1 MVDAIYIGRDGQQ
14 LGPYSKA
21 QLAVMVAAGEILPG
35 DMAWHQGM
43 QGWEEAAAVLARL
56 GIGKDMQPPPMALQA
71 AAVII
76 PPRGTPGVTAEASAS
91 RSAAPAADRNLAAG
105 LGMRWLASFI
115 DGLILGVSLM
125 VIGFSWGIASAISGG
140 HSGSFLM
147 FALLAQLAYFTLMQG
162 GQGMA
167 TLGKRATGMI
177 VVGRDGQRIGYALA
191 AVRYVLLLISSYLF
205 PLLLV
210 VFFTRR
216 RQGLHDLIA
225 GTVVLDR
232 DSYDPAHFD
241 YEQVGKSPRG
251 GGALL
256 VLAIAAVVFV
266 FFGGIL
272 AAIAIPAYQDYTM
285 RARIQGAITRT
296 DPIKVAVTQHYT
308 SSNEP
313 VQYADIGMSGP
324 LALPGDQGLIT
335 VNSSGVITI
344 MLGMKPLTG
353 QSIRLTPTLS
363 TDGIRWSCV
372 SDDVRKAYL
381 PLSCR

>member
-1 MVDAIYIGRDGQQ
+1 MLDAIYIGRDGQQ
-14 LGPYSKA
+14 LGPYSKV
-21 QLAVMVAAGEILPG
+21 QLAAMAAAGQILPG

-43 QGWEEAAAVLARL
+43 QGWEAAAAVLARL
-56 GIGKDMQPPPMALQA
+56 GIVNDAQTPLLQPA
-71 AAVII
+71 AIVI
-76 PPRGTPGVTAEASAS
+76 PARGIAGAATEASSGAS
-91 RSAAPAADRNLAAG
+91 APAAADRNLAAG
-105 LGMRWLASFI
+105 LGTRWLASFI
-115 DGLILGVSLM
+115 DGLLLGVCLM
-125 VIGFSWGIASAISGG
+125 MVGFFWGIASVFSRG
-140 HSGSFLM
+140 HTGSFLW
-147 FALLAQLAYFTLMQG
+147 FALLAQLAYFTLTQG
-162 GQGMA
+162 GAGMA
-167 TLGKRATGMI
+167 TLGKRAMGMI
-177 VVGRDGQRIGYALA
+177 VVGRDGRAIGYPLA
-191 AVRYVLLLISSYLF
+191 ALRYVLLLISSYLF

-216 RQGLHDLIA
+216 RQGLHDLVL

-241 YEQVGKSPRG
+241 YEHIQKSPRG

-285 RARIQGAITRT
+285 RAKIQGAITRS
-296 DPIKVAVTQHYT
+296 DPIKAAVTQHYS

-344 MLGMKPLTG
+344 MLGMKPLIG

-363 TDGIRWSCV
+363 TDGIRWNCV

>member
-1 MVDAIYIGRDGQQ
+1 MLDAIYIGRDGQQ
-14 LGPYSKA
+14 LGPYSKV
-21 QLAVMVAAGEILPG
+21 QLAAMAAAGQILPG

-43 QGWEEAAAVLARL
+43 QGWEAAAAVLARL
-56 GIGKDMQPPPMALQA
+56 GIGNDTQTPLLQPAAIVIPARGAPGVSADAPSSRAAGA
-71 AAVII
+71 AA
-76 PPRGTPGVTAEASAS
+76 E
-91 RSAAPAADRNLAAG
+91 RNLAAG
-105 LGMRWLASFI
+105 LGSRWLASFI
-115 DGLILGVSLM
+115 DGLLLGVCLM
-125 VIGFSWGIASAISGG
+125 VAGFFWGIASVFAGG
-140 HSGSFLM
+140 HAGNFLL

-167 TLGKRATGMI
+167 TLGKRAMGMI

-191 AVRYVLLLISSYLF
+191 ALRYVLLLITSYLF

-216 RQGLHDLIA
+216 RQGLHDLML

-241 YEQVGKSPRG
+241 YEKIRKSPRG

-256 VLAIAAVVFV
+256 VLGIAAVVFI

-285 RARIQGAITRT
+285 RAKIQGAITRS
-296 DPIKVAVTQHYT
+296 DPIKAAVTQHYS

-313 VQYADIGMSGP
+313 LQYADIGMSGP

-344 MLGMKPLTG
+344 MLGMKPLIG

-363 TDGIRWSCV
+363 TDGIRWNCA

-381 PLSCR
+381 PLFCR

>member
-1 MVDAIYIGRDGQQ
+1 MLDAIYIGRDGQQ
-14 LGPYSKA
+14 LGPYSKV
-21 QLAVMVAAGEILPG
+21 QLAAMVVAGQILPG

-43 QGWEEAAAVLARL
+43 QGWEAAAAVLARL
-56 GIGKDMQPPPMALQA
+56 GIGNDAQTPLLQPA
-71 AAVII
+71 AIVI
-76 PPRGTPGVTAEASAS
+76 PARGAPGVSADAPAS
-91 RSAAPAADRNLAAG
+91 RTDGSAAERNLAAG
-105 LGMRWLASFI
+105 LGSRWLASFI
-115 DGLILGVSLM
+115 DGLLLGVCLM
-125 VIGFSWGIASAISGG
+125 VAGFFWGIASVFAGG
-140 HSGSFLM
+140 HAGNFLL

-167 TLGKRATGMI
+167 TLGKRAMGMV

-191 AVRYVLLLISSYLF
+191 ALRYVLLLITSYLF

-216 RQGLHDLIA
+216 RQGLHDLML

-241 YEQVGKSPRG
+241 YEQIQKSPRG

-256 VLAIAAVVFV
+256 VLGIAAVVFV

-285 RARIQGAITRT
+285 RAKIQGAITRS
-296 DPIKVAVTQHYT
+296 DPIKVAVTQHYS

-335 VNSSGVITI
+335 VNASGVITI
-344 MLGMKPLTG
+344 MLGMKPLIG

-363 TDGIRWSCV
+363 TDGIRWNCA